1 MILSIFFLSAHV
13 LLSGPATGCA
23 SGDCLNGRGVYQF
36 ASGARYEGQFV
47 RGKRQGQGRLELSDG
62 VIYEGQFQQ
71 DYRQG
76 TGVQT
81 WPDGARYTGQFLRD
95 LFHGQGILCF
105 SDGSRYT
112 GQWQSGQM
120 HGPGRMEDPEGR
132 IREGEWVQGK
142 LDNPARNQKPD
153 QIATPSAQPAMHL
166 PASATGRQGTYRYAD
181 GSVYEGMLLNGLPQG
196 QGRVVY
202 ASGNRYTGD
211 WYGHTPHGTG
221 TMVMTDGRTLQ
232 GRWEHGRLS
241 ELTGPMQAIPEHEVT
256 AVRDDQVRIWAVVAG
271 IGNYPHMPALQYTDD
286 DAYRMYAFLKSPEG
300 GALPDGQIRLL
311 INEEA
316 TRDDLLIAIQVTF
329 GRADENDVVLFY
341 FSGHGL
347 DGALLPVDFD
357 GFDNRIFYQELT
369 GLLQASQARQ
379 KVIIADACYSGSL
392 LAARGPAT
400 VQVGQLYDELRQ
412 TSGGVAMLLSSRE
425 EEYSLEDKGL
435 RAGIFSYYLRS
446 GLQGQ
451 ADQDGDGFVRI
462 GELFRYVQA
471 SVRSRSRQ
479 RQTPVIRGTF
489 DENMPLAYLRPRG

>member
-1 MILSIFFLSAHV
+1 MILSIFLFMAHV
-13 LLSGPATGCA
+13 LHASPQTGCT

-47 RGKRQGQGRLELSDG
+47 HGRREGQGRLMLSSG
-62 VIYEGQFQQ
+62 VVYEGQFQQ

-81 WPDGARYTGQFLRD
+81 WPDGARYVGQFLKD
-95 LFHGQGILCF
+95 LLHGKGQMLF
-105 SDGSRYT
+105 PDGSRYT
-112 GQWQSGQM
+112 GSWQTGKM
-120 HGPGRMEDPEGR
+120 HGPGRMEKPDGR
-132 IREGEWVQGK
+132 VQEGEWVQGK
-142 LDNPARNQKPD
+142 LGASTQDQAKEKLINTPTSTNVVKPAAVPV
-153 QIATPSAQPAMHL
+153 
-166 PASATGRQGTYRYAD
+166 RQGTYCYAD
-181 GSVYEGMLLNGLPQG
+181 GSVYEGALLNGLPQG
-196 QGRVVY
+196 QGVVVY

-211 WYGHTPHGTG
+211 WYGHTPHGKG
-221 TMVMTDGRTLQ
+221 TMIMTDGRTLQ
-232 GRWEHGRLS
+232 GRWEHGQLIELS
-241 ELTGPMQAIPEHEVT
+241 GPMQAIPEHQVN
-256 AVRDDQVRIWAVVAG
+256 VVHDDEVRIWAVVAG
-271 IGNYPHMPALQYTDD
+271 IGTYPRMPALQYTDD

-316 TRDDLLIAIQVTF
+316 TRKDLLVAIQETF
-329 GRADENDVVLFY
+329 GRADENDMVLFY

-392 LAARGPAT
+392 LAAKGQT
-400 VQVGQLYDELRQ
+400 VLPMGQFYGELGQAR
-412 TSGGVAMLLSSRE
+412 GGVAMLLSSQQ

-446 GLQGQ
+446 GLQGE
-451 ADQDGDGFVRI
+451 ADRDGDGFVRI
-462 GELFRYVQA
+462 GELFRYVQQ
-471 SVRSRSRQ
+471 SVRTRTRQ
-479 RQTPVIRGTF
+479 RQTPVIRGTY